1 MLTWGLMTATQ
12 PSPRSRKRWFII
24 GGLVTLAL
32 AAFFIG
38 PHIYAAI
45 QNSRTA
51 DELSVDGDAVAAGD
65 LNGTWQAGA
74 GSEAGYR
81 VEEVL
86 NGADVTVVGRTQDLT
101 AALTVTED
109 QLTAALVEIDMSTV
123 RTDSGSRDRQFIDIV
138 RVRDHPTATFELTE
152 PLELTSLT
160 SGGDLETSAAGLL
173 TIAGIERPAQAHVS
187 VRNTADGLQAAG
199 QIEISFADFDITA
212 PSLGFVRVEDE
223 GLVEFLLMLERAD

>member
-1 MLTWGLMTATQ
+1 MTSTP
-12 PSPRSRKRWFII
+12 PSRTSSRRWVII
-24 GGLVTLAL
+24 GGLVAIAL

-45 QNSRTA
+45 QNSRA
-51 DELSVDGDAVAAGD
+51 AAELDVDGDAVPGGD

-86 NGADVTVVGRTQDLT
+86 NGADVTVVGRTEDLT
-101 AALTVTED
+101 ATLTVADDRLTE
-109 QLTAALVEIDMSTV
+109 ALVEIDMTTV

-138 RVRDHPTATFELTE
+138 NVRDHPTASFELTE
-152 PLELTSLT
+152 AVALTSLV
-160 SGGDLETSAAGLL
+160 SDGDLRATATGIL
-173 TIAGIERPAQAHVS
+173 TIAGVERPAQAQVT
-187 VRNTADGLQAAG
+187 VLNTADGLQAAG
-199 QIEISFADFDITA
+199 QIEISFADFDVSA

-223 GLVEFLLMLERAD
+223 GLVEFLLALERVG